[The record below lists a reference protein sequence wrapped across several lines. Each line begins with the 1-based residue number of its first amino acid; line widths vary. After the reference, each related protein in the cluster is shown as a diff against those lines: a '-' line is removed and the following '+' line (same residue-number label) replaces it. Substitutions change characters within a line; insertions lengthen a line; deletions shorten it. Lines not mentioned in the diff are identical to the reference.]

1 MLLHDYKLFIS
12 HGFEEHDDYGRLTEL
27 LDSVTSFGYTLC
39 SVPKDFKYRKMT
51 KENLEETVK
60 RQLKPVNCV
69 LILDSVYLAH
79 PQWVSFQ
86 IKQAVFAK
94 KPIIG
99 IRQLR
104 TKDISSAIGN
114 VADEVVGW
122 NPELLVKTIKDC
134 AVYATSNI

>member
-1 MLLHDYKLFIS
+1 MNLVDK
-12 HGFEEHDDYGRLTEL
+12 L